1 MNANFVFLNSFAEV
15 DEETFKKLQKIT
27 SYKILEKHEIIAKEG
42 EIPSPRVY
50 MLISGIMRAYINTES
65 GKQYNKK
72 LFAPKSFVGP
82 LTAIITKRPSK
93 LTYETLTECKVIE
106 TDFEAF
112 LDMCKT
118 DIQLSNLYNK
128 VLEHI
133 FIDYERRSLEL
144 MSLNATERYLNLRKR
159 IPNIDELIPQF
170 QIASFLNITPVQLS
184 RVRKKLNYKH
194 MLMKN

>member
-15 DEETFKKLQKIT
+15 DEETFKKLQKIA

-42 EIPSPRVY
+42 EIPPPRVY

-106 TDFEAF
+106 TDFAAF

>member
-1 MNANFVFLNSFAEV
+1 MNANFVFLNSFAQI
-15 DEETFKKLQKIT
+15 DETTFKKLQKIT
-27 SYKILEKHEIIAKEG
+27 SYKILKKNEIIAKEN
-42 EIPSPRVY
+42 EIPSPKVY
-50 MLISGIMRAYINTES
+50 MLVSGIMRAYINAES

-82 LTAIITKRPSK
+82 LTAIITKKPSK
-93 LTYETLTECKVIE
+93 LTYETLTECKVLE
-106 TDFEAF
+106 ANFEAF

-118 DIQLSNLYNK
+118 DIKLSNFYNRI
-128 VLEHI
+128 LEI
-133 FIDYERRSLEL
+133 LFIEYERRNIEL
-144 MSLNATERYLNLRKR
+144 MSLNATERYLNLRRR
-159 IPNIDELIPQF
+159 IPNIDDLIPQF